1 MAASLRLAR
10 VQLPKCQVI
19 SSMLFRR
26 SKHSYPYFP
35 IPFRKTK
42 AGPPAV
48 VTVGDNYTID
58 LDDKPLTYFGFS
70 HGNPAG
76 VERLEIPIEAT
87 LAAKEKGPWSELSK
101 EEKLSLYRAGFVETL
116 NERDVRFADG
126 DDWLEMLVATGALMV
141 VSFLV
146 FKWTMTL
153 TKEPES
159 MLPER
164 QEAQRQFMILN
175 NIETFNDADRVYPRK
190 GETKEELVARFVA
203 VGISKENLI
212 RYGYLE
218 AEAGE
223 EIVEEDGGEG
233 SEEEGEEEE

>member
-1 MAASLRLAR
+1 M
-10 VQLPKCQVI
+10 
-19 SSMLFRR
+19 
-26 SKHSYPYFP
+26 
-35 IPFRKTK
+35 
-42 AGPPAV
+42 G
-48 VTVGDNYTID
+48 
-58 LDDKPLTYFGFS
+58 
-70 HGNPAG
+70 
-76 VERLEIPIEAT
+76 
-87 LAAKEKGPWSELSK
+87 
-101 EEKLSLYRAGFVETL
+101 
-116 NERDVRFADG
+116 
-126 DDWLEMLVATGALMV
+126 
-141 VSFLV
+141 
-146 FKWTMTL
+146 
-153 TKEPES
+153 ES

-233 SEEEGEEEE
+233 SEEEGEEEEQTIRSSNCKHINFYVLINFIN

>member
-1 MAASLRLAR
+1 
-10 VQLPKCQVI
+10 
-19 SSMLFRR
+19 MLFHR

-76 VERLEIPIEAT
+76 SERLEIPIPAT
-87 LAAKEKGPWSELSK
+87 LAAKEQGPWTELSK
-101 EEKLSLYRAGFVETL
+101 EEKLSLYRAGFIETL

-126 DDWLEMLVATGALMV
+126 DDWMEILLATGALMV

-153 TKEPES
+153 SAEPES

-164 QEAQRQFMILN
+164 QEEQRQFKILN

-190 GETKEELVARFVA
+190 GETKEDLVARFVA

-212 RYGYLE
+212 KYGYLE
-218 AEAGE
+218 AEEEVVIE
-223 EIVEEDGGEG
+223 EIEGTEEDGEV
-233 SEEEGEEEE
+233 EE